1 MSNKKFVF
9 FVGLFVFLILG
20 FSALVNY
27 IIDPGFIYSKNES
40 EVSPDYYAKKLQASK
55 NGLIAEGW
63 NERDIKLS
71 LSKFSGNYDCMVMGS
86 SHIMQISGLRNTGNI
101 TAICPKI
108 LNLGVSGGSLED
120 LCIFSNIIL
129 NYKNKPKKIFID
141 ISPWLFKHNMDE
153 RWQMNKKHYDE
164 LISKLNNSTVS
175 KDENL
180 DYQIEL
186 FKNLFNLEY
195 FITSLKNYQN
205 LFDKS
210 RIEEPSDNFS
220 YEKGYIKAVTLQDGS
235 HLYDSNFISKSKK
248 DILNIKNGGGD
259 YRISDNI
266 YDKEAL
272 ELFEKLILFYQKKD
286 IQVNFILT
294 PYHPNVFKNGETKTV
309 QHIREVEKIAKT
321 LANEYNINLYGSF
334 FSQNIGCK
342 ENEFLDF
349 MHATTDCLD
358 RIEFDKPNQSL

>member
-1 MSNKKFVF
+1 MSSKKFIGFVF
-9 FVGLFVFLILG
+9 SCFLLVVGFVGV
-20 FSALVNY
+20 VNY
-27 IIDPGFIYSKNES
+27 YVDPGFIYSKNES
-40 EVSPDYYAKKLQASK
+40 EVSPDYYAKKLQVSK

-71 LSKFSGNYDCMVMGS
+71 LAKFSGNYDCIVMGS

-120 LCIFSNIIL
+120 LFVFSNIIL
-129 NYKNKPKKIFID
+129 NQENKPKQIFID

-153 RWQMNKKHYDE
+153 RWQINKKHYDE
-164 LISKLNNSTVS
+164 LVSKLNNSTES

-210 RIEEPSDNFS
+210 KIEEPSDNFS
-220 YEKGYIKAVTLQDGS
+220 YENGYIKAVTLQDGS

-248 DILNIKNGGGD
+248 DILNIENGGGD
-259 YRISDNI
+259 YKISGNI
-266 YDKEAL
+266 YDKDASQ
-272 ELFEKLILFYQKKD
+272 LFEKLIIFYQKND
-286 IQVNFILT
+286 IQVNFIIT
-294 PYHPNVFKNGETKTV
+294 PYHPKVFKNGETKPV
-309 QHIREVEKIAKT
+309 QHMREIENLAKL
-321 LANEYNINLYGSF
+321 LANKYSINLYGSF
-334 FSQNIGCK
+334 FPEHIGCK
-342 ENEFLDF
+342 KNEFLDF
-349 MHATTDCLD
+349 MHPSNECLD
-358 RIEFDKPNQSL
+358 KIKF